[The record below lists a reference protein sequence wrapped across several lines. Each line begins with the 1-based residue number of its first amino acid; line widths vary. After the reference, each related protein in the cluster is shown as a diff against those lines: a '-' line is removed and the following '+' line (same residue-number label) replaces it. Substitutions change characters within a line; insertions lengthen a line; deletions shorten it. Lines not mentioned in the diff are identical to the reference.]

1 MVGWVCCR
9 DIVWVVD
16 VGYVVRLL
24 LGCLLLVMVELMG
37 RWDWMF
43 GKGDWWGVLWWW
55 VEVRGLVVMSSCC
68 WV

>member
-43 GKGDWWGVLWWW
+43 GKGDWWG
-55 VEVRGLVVMSSCC
+55 GFVV
-68 WV
+68 VG